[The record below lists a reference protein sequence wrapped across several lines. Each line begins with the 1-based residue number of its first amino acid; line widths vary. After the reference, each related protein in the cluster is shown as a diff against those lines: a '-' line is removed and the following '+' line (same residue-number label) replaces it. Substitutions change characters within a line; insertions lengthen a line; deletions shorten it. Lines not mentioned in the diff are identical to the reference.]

1 MDNLLQGIQ
10 GVVTYLD
17 DIVIIGATEEKH
29 LKSLEEVLE
38 QLAKAG
44 LRVNKHKCSFMVHR
58 VSYHKHSIYANGL
71 HPLSDKIRA
80 VEDAPTPKILLALN
94 HAKSY

>member
-17 DIVIIGATEEKH
+17 DIPVTGATEEKH
-29 LKSLEEVLE
+29 EEVLE

-44 LRVNKHKCSFMVHR
+44 LRAKKHKYSFMVHR

-71 HPLSDKIRA
+71 HPLSDKVRV

-94 HAKSY
+94 HARSY